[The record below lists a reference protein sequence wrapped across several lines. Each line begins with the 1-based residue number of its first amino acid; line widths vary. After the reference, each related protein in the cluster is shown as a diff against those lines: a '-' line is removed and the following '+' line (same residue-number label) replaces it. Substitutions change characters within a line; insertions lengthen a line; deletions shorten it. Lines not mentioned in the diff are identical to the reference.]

1 MGAAMVWL
9 EIDSIFFLLWG
20 GVGLNERTRSQL
32 LELLFFL

>member
-1 MGAAMVWL
+1 MVWL

-20 GVGLNERTRSQL
+20 GGGGGLNERTRSQL